1 MQKRFSALGLLMA
14 LSLTACGGGG
24 TTPSALP
31 AGSSRVARPTTARQ
45 IALPKARSVRKASA
59 LASGNAVAD
68 GGFESGGFSVWQQC
82 GNVNAAIV
90 KSPVHSGNYSEFS
103 GSTSSPEVN
112 GYAGVCQQVTIPS
125 NGVLT
130 IWVDEG
136 TNDTLAYA
144 DQEADLLDSYGN
156 VVDTIFSEAANTHG
170 WVERSY
176 NLSQYAGQ
184 SYWLFFGVYG
194 NGWNS
199 GYIYQYLDDV
209 SLTAGGV
216 TPSPSPSPVP
226 TATPTAGPTATPSP
240 VPTATPSPVPT
251 VTPTPVPTA
260 TPSPVP
266 TATPS
271 PVPTATP
278 SPVPT
283 ATPSPVPTAT
293 PVPSAYACDDAQFL
307 NYQAEFGA
315 GTISGD
321 QLVDICGQVTQVLPS
336 KVTASGNHG
345 YFYVQIPNGGTI
357 EIVSNLDA
365 MAQAP
370 SNNPPS
376 WPWVATGN
384 YVYVQGRY
392 YYDNSSSQGIDW
404 TEDDTG
410 SWPYIGYVAV
420 CNSSANNCVKYW

>member
-1 MQKRFSALGLLMA
+1 MLQKRFSAIGLLMA
-14 LSLTACGGGG
+14 LSLAACGGGG
-24 TTPSALP
+24 SATSSLP
-31 AGSSRVARPTTARQ
+31 VTSSPRVARPTSSRR
-45 IALPKARSVRKASA
+45 IALPKVKAARKSMSTS
-59 LASGNAVAD
+59 SGNAVAD

-82 GNVNAAIV
+82 GGVNASIV
-90 KSPVHSGNYSEFS
+90 TSPVHSGSYSELS
-103 GSTSSPEVN
+103 GSTASPEVN

-130 IWVDEG
+130 FWVNEG

-144 DQEADLLDSYGN
+144 DQEADLLDSSGN
-156 VVDTIFSEAANTHG
+156 VVDTIFSEAASTNG

-194 NGWNS
+194 NGWNN

-209 SLTAGGV
+209 SLSAGGV

-226 TATPTAGPTATPSP
+226 SATPTAQPTATPTAQPTATPTAQ
-240 VPTATPSPVPT
+240 PTATPT
-251 VTPTPVPTA
+251 AQPTA
-260 TPSPVP
+260 TPTAQP
-266 TATPS
+266 TATPTAQ
-271 PVPTATP
+271 PTATP
-278 SPVPT
+278 TAQPT
-283 ATPSPVPTAT
+283 GT

-307 NYQAEFGA
+307 SYQAEFGA

-370 SNNPPS
+370 TNDPPS

-410 SWPYIGYVAV
+410 SWPYTGYVAV
-420 CNSSANNCVKYW
+420 CDSTGNGCVKYW